1 MIFIRLLF
9 LLQNLVDGFLL
20 LQPSI
25 ILVCFLS

>member
-9 LLQNLVDGFLL
+9 LLQNLVDGFIL

-25 ILVCFLS
+25 ILGCFLS